1 MEYRN
6 QSESSCVFTTKKSL
20 LEGLALVFFIVLSL
34 PEMTSY
40 SYESSV
46 FSAELLSIS
55 LSFRVVIEI
64 GGPSA
69 ASSRPSL
76 SLSLFFWWVLSF
88 QSPLRSLSLH
98 WMFVC
103 VAVNML
109 RVVRLIATLVSEGS
123 GFCGHKPALTGWVI
137 NTVRQTSDWARHH
150 NSYFFFFRTFFL
162 FP

>member
-1 MEYRN
+1 MENRN
-6 QSESSCVFTTKKSL
+6 QSESSCAFTTEKSL

-34 PEMTSY
+34 LEMTSY

-76 SLSLFFWWVLSF
+76 SLSFFGG
-88 QSPLRSLSLH
+88 
-98 WMFVC
+98 C
-103 VAVNML
+103 
-109 RVVRLIATLVSEGS
+109 
-123 GFCGHKPALTGWVI
+123 
-137 NTVRQTSDWARHH
+137 
-150 NSYFFFFRTFFL
+150 FL
-162 FP
+162 FNRLYVLCPCTGCLCV